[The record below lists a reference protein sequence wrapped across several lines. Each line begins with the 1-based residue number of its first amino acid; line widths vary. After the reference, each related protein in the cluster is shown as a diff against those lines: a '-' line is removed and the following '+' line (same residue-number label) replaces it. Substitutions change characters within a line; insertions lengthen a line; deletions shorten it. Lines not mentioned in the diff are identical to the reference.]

1 MMTVSRS
8 FLAWALPMT
17 LAIAGAA
24 SAQLPPGD
32 GPNVVTTTNLEPTPV
47 KFEDSMLQRLRVP
60 AGFSVNVFARNM
72 QHVRWIQPTPNG
84 DLYVS
89 RPKQGDVLLLRDANR
104 DGMMDTQK
112 VVAQNIKNVHG
123 LALRDGKLYMASDK
137 KVLVADVL
145 SDGML
150 STPKVIVDDLP
161 DGSQHPYRTLAFGPD
176 GMLYVTVGSQCNNCV
191 ETNLEAA
198 TVLRMQPDGSARSV
212 YARGLRNT
220 LGFAFN
226 PVGGQLYGFDHGSDD
241 RGDDTPPEELNAI
254 LPNKH
259 YGWPFC
265 WGDRQVDMKQ
275 QNDPENTTKADFCP
289 TTEAPALTYTA
300 HAAPIGL
307 AFYMGAQ
314 FPADYRGSA
323 FVAMRG
329 SWNRGQ
335 PSGYKVVR
343 VRFDAAGKPQ
353 SIEDFA
359 TGWLM
364 DVPPANLQQP
374 GAGTPAEQQK
384 ARRPAQFGRLA
395 GVAVANDG
403 ALLVAEDQNGVIY
416 RISHGSAR

>member
-1 MMTVSRS
+1 MKFPRS
-8 FLAWALPMT
+8 LLSIALC
-17 LAIAGAA
+17 IAGPVL
-24 SAQLPPGD
+24 AQLPPGD
-32 GPNVVTTTNLEPTPV
+32 GPVVVSTTMVEPSPV
-47 KFEDSMLQRLRVP
+47 KFDPSLLQRLRVP
-60 AGFSVNVFARNM
+60 AGFTVNVFASNM
-72 QHVRWIQPTPNG
+72 QHVRWIQPAPNG

-89 RPKQGDVLLLRDANR
+89 RPKQSDVLLLRDANR
-104 DGMMDTQK
+104 DGVMDMQK
-112 VVAQNIKNVHG
+112 VVAQNIRNVHG
-123 LALRDGKLYMASDK
+123 LALRDSKLYMASDK
-137 KVLVADVL
+137 KVLVADVMA
-145 SDGML
+145 DGTL
-150 STPKVIVDDLP
+150 ATPKVIVDDLP

-241 RGDDTPPEELNAI
+241 RGDDVPPEELNAI

-275 QNDPENTTKADFCP
+275 QNDPENSTRADFCP
-289 TTEAPALTYTA
+289 TTEAPALMYTA
-300 HAAPIGL
+300 HAAPIGM
-307 AFYMGAQ
+307 AFYTGTQ
-314 FPADYRGSA
+314 FPQAYRGSA

-343 VRFDAAGKPQ
+343 VSFDAAGKPTG
-353 SIEDFA
+353 IEDFA

-364 DVPPANLQQP
+364 DAPPPNLQQP
-374 GAGTPAEQQK
+374 GAGALPEQQK
-384 ARRPAQFGRLA
+384 ASRPAQFGRLA

-416 RISHGSAR
+416 RISHGAAR